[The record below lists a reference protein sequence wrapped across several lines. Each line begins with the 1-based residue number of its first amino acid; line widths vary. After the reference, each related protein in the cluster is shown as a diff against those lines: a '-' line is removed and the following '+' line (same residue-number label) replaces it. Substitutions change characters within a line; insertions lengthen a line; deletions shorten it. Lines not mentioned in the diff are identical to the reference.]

1 MTETV
6 RRWRRWGHTLEIG
19 TSDRA
24 DSWRPAVRRSYDMAT
39 SYSGLKNEQASF
51 HRIGPYK

>member
-6 RRWRRWGHTLEIG
+6 RRWRHTLEIG

-39 SYSGLKNEQASF
+39 SYSGLKNEQSSF
-51 HRIGPYK
+51 RRIGPYK